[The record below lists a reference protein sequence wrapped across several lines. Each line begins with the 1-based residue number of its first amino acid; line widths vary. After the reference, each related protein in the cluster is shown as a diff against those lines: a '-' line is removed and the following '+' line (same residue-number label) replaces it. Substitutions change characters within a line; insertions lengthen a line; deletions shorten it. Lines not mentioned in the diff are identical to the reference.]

1 MTHII
6 LHGLRTAE
14 YKTKERKF
22 PLWRRLQVERSEK
35 GESKHDEQ
43 PAQAGQQRTWKQK
56 RGEQELQPLDTGS
69 QILSSEQVASREK
82 LVGGEQD

>member
-22 PLWRRLQVERSEK
+22 PLWRRLQGERSEK
-35 GESKHDEQ
+35 DESKHDEQ
-43 PAQAGQQRTWKQK
+43 PAQAGQQKDLETEK
-56 RGEQELQPLDTGS
+56 RGAGAA
-69 QILSSEQVASREK
+69 AS
-82 LVGGEQD
+82 